1 MQALMRSFSPWLL
14 ALLVAAV
21 ATSGCAHLLNRPEPP
36 RVTLSGL
43 SLAGAD
49 LFEQRYRVRL
59 RVQNPNPEPLPIQG
73 LQYTIFLN
81 DQRFAT
87 GVSGESVTVPAFEER
102 VVEVKGTSSMLDL
115 IGQLR
120 SLDAGAIRYRLE
132 GGMRLADRGLRLPFE
147 HKGEVS
153 LYEGGSKGKP

>member
-1 MQALMRSFSPWLL
+1 MQTLMRFYSPWLL
-14 ALLVAAV
+14 ALLVV
-21 ATSGCAHLLNRPEPP
+21 AMMTSGCAHLLNRPEPP

-73 LQYTIFLN
+73 LQYAIFLN

-87 GVSGESVTVPAFEER
+87 GVSGKSVTVPAFGER
-102 VVEVKGTSSMLDL
+102 VVEVKGASSMLDL

-120 SLDAGAIRYRLE
+120 SLDAEAIRYRLE
-132 GGMRLADRGLRLPFE
+132 GGMRLVDHSLSLPFE

-153 LYEGGSKGKP
+153 LYGGEGKGKP